1 MQRVRA
7 WPRLPRRHSSRWAL
21 AAQPPCPLSTGM
33 SNHEAFTRVDY
44 SGYRMPCP
52 PECPPSAHRLMLACW
67 HRDPEQRPCFQ
78 ALRKQLCSF
87 TSYENPI

>member
-1 MQRVRA
+1 
-7 WPRLPRRHSSRWAL
+7 
-21 AAQPPCPLSTGM
+21 M
-33 SNHEAFTRVDY
+33 SNHEAFTRVD

-67 HRDPEQRPCFQ
+67 HQDPEQRPCFR
-78 ALRKQLCSF
+78 ALRERLFSF